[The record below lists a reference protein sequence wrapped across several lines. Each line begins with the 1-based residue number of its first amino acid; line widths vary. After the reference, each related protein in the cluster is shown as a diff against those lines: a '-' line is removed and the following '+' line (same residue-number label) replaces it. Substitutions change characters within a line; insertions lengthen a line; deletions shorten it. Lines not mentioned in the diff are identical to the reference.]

1 MGRSSNTPASLPLS
15 PYAVR
20 QNKDWSLF
28 VGGDLNL
35 AWPKAEIAVMGG
47 QGAVNILYRNEIKAA
62 EAAGEDVAA
71 VRTRLANEYT
81 YNVASP
87 FLAAERGELDGV
99 IEPAATRVAVIKAL
113 RALRTKRASLPP
125 KKHGNIPL

>member
-1 MGRSSNTPASLPLS
+1 
-15 PYAVR
+15 
-20 QNKDWSLF
+20 
-28 VGGDLNL
+28 
-35 AWPKAEIAVMGG
+35 MGG
-47 QGAVNILYRNEIKAA
+47 QGAVNILYRGEIKKA
-62 EAAGEDVAA
+62 EEAGADVAA

-113 RALRTKRASLPP
+113 RALRTKRAELPP
-125 KKHGNIPL
+125 RSTNIPL